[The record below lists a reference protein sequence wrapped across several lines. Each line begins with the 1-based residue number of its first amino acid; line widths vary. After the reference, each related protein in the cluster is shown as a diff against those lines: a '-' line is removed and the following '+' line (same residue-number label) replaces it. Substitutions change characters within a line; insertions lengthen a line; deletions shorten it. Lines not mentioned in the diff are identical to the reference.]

1 VIVAGAAVAG
11 ATIAF
16 GLWIALRPTFAS
28 PLLARRN
35 WRDRDV
41 PTAAGIVL
49 VLAVVVVEAGRVLID
64 GRLRASDG
72 GVRVAVVVTVV
83 GLGLLGTVDDLL
95 GDASSR
101 GFRGHLA
108 ALRKGRFTTGLL
120 KLLGGAG
127 VALIA
132 CSLLTASSPTGR
144 AQLLADGALVALAAN
159 LGNLLDR
166 APGRVIKFAGVGFL
180 LLAFAASAAQ
190 LAAVAVVVGAGV
202 GLLVP
207 DVRERLML
215 GDAGANPL
223 GGALGVGVVAACAPG
238 TRVGVLVA
246 LVAVNAAAEVVSFSR
261 VIEAVPPL
269 RAADRWGRPPA

>member
-1 VIVAGAAVAG
+1 MIVAGAAVAL
-11 ATIAF
+11 
-16 GLWIALRPTFAS
+16 GLWSALRPTFSS
-28 PLLARRN
+28 PVLLRRN
-35 WRDRDV
+35 WREREV
-41 PTAAGIVL
+41 PTAAGVVL
-49 VLAVVVVEAGRVLID
+49 VLAVVAVEAARVIIEGGLD
-64 GRLRASDG
+64 GDDGAVRL
-72 GVRVAVVVTVV
+72 AVVVVVV

-95 GDASSR
+95 GDSSSR
-101 GFRGHLA
+101 GFRGHLG
-108 ALRKGRFTTGLL
+108 ALREGRLTTGLV
-120 KLLGGAG
+120 KLAGGAAIA
-127 VALIA
+127 VIA
-132 CSLLTASSPTGR
+132 CAVIDPSSGR

-166 APGRVIKFAGVGFL
+166 APGRTIKVSVVAFGV
-180 LLAFAASAAQ
+180 LALAATASE

-223 GGALGVGVVAACAPG
+223 GGALGVGAVAACAPS
-238 TRVGVLVA
+238 TRVVVLISLVA
-246 LVAVNAAAEVVSFSR
+246 LNLAAELVSFSR

>member
-1 VIVAGAAVAG
+1 MIVAGAAVAG
-11 ATIAF
+11 ATIALA
-16 GLWIALRPTFAS
+16 LWTALRPTFAA

-49 VLAVVVVEAGRVLID
+49 VLTVVMVEAGRVLLD
-64 GRLRASDG
+64 GRLRANDG
-72 GVRVAVVVTVV
+72 GVRLAIVITVV

-101 GFRGHLA
+101 GFRGHLN
-108 ALRKGRFTTGLL
+108 ALREGRLTTGLL
-120 KLLGGAG
+120 KLGGGAA
-127 VALIA
+127 VALVA
-132 CSLLTASSPTGR
+132 CAVLAGSSPAGR
-144 AQLLADGALVALAAN
+144 GQLLADGALVALAAN

-166 APGRVIKFAGVGFL
+166 APGRVIKSSIVAFV

-202 GLLVP
+202 GLLLP

-223 GGALGVGVVAACAPG
+223 GGALGVGVVAACAPS
-238 TRVGVLVA
+238 TRVGVLVV
-246 LVAVNAAAEVVSFSR
+246 LVALNAVAEVVSFSR